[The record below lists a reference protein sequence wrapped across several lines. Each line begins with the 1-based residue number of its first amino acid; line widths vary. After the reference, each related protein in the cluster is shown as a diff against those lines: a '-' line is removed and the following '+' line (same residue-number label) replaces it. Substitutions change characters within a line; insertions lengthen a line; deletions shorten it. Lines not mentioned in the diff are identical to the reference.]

1 MPSRDICS
9 HVSKTALSAF
19 SPNSPKDY
27 GAQQR
32 QQPPDKLH
40 IFHLYLF
47 LPTDAPPRRGASPSS
62 WCTIGLGS
70 GKSASRCT
78 FRKRRRWRRS
88 WTTCELP
95 VSLRQGKYTS
105 LLLSV
110 EHQLIFASSLANVPF
125 RLNSSDGAFH
135 RNRIQRTRISS
146 SSPVSNNFGN
156 ETQASGICLA
166 S

>member
-1 MPSRDICS
+1 MWSRAQ
-9 HVSKTALSAF
+9 TALSAS

-40 IFHLYLF
+40 IFQLYLF
-47 LPTDAPPRRGASPSS
+47 LLTDAPPRRGASPSS
-62 WCTIGLGS
+62 WCTIGLAS

-95 VSLRQGKYTS
+95 VSLRQGKCIIS

-125 RLNSSDGAFH
+125 RLSSNDGAFR

-146 SSPVSNNFGN
+146 SSPESNSFGN
-156 ETQASGICLA
+156 ETQASGICFA